1 MGDIN
6 GTVVTF
12 DALHTN
18 RKRIE
23 KVVVE
28 KQADCLMQVK
38 DNTPALLE
46 SLLQIF
52 EKKSDQ
58 RRITEDLSYGHGR
71 IETRI
76 LEMVPISPLETQ
88 WPHTHAAFRVERHV
102 EKLRRGEVVE
112 RTHDTSIYVGSFSFE
127 THAPE
132 RVQQLIRG
140 HWGIENELHHPKD
153 RSMDEDRC
161 RASETG
167 IGRVISC
174 IRGLVALVARRTKE
188 SLAVIRRRFAGK
200 PHLLLK
206 LLDSNTLASWEQR
219 CTPYKTA

>member
-1 MGDIN
+1 M
-6 GTVVTF
+6 TF

-18 RKRIE
+18 RKRME

-38 DNTPALLE
+38 DNTPALLK
-46 SLLQIF
+46 SLFQTF

-58 RRITEDLSYGHGR
+58 RRITEDLGYGHGR

-88 WPHTHAAFRVERHV
+88 WPHTHTACRVERYV
-102 EKLRRGEVVE
+102 EKLRGEEVVE
-112 RTHDTSIYVGSFSFE
+112 RTHDVSIYVGSFSFA

-167 IGRVISC
+167 IGRVVSC
-174 IRGLVALVARRTKE
+174 IRGLVAMVSRRTKE

-200 PHLLLK
+200 PHLLMK
-206 LLDSNTLASWEQR
+206 LLASTTLAGWEQR
-219 CTPYKTA
+219 CSPYKTS